1 MLDNDELNT
10 LKKKNVYR
18 MTKKTQCDIK
28 YIIILIIVSI
38 FEFIII
44 IYLLLYNPNQ
54 KNSEEINDE
63 DIDNNNINNINNINN
78 NEIILKEKEG
88 INDEKIEYKNEENN
102 NKTKKEI
109 HIAMALDNDNS
120 AVYSTL
126 VSMTSAL
133 ENNDKNKNILI
144 YHLLLSNNFDMN
156 KLHYF
161 ESLKKNYEFINC
173 YYHYYIQIYL
183 ELFF

>member
-18 MTKKTQCDIK
+18 MTKKTHCDKK
-28 YIIILIIVSI
+28 YIIILLIISI

-44 IYLLLYNPNQ
+44 IYLLLYNPNP

-63 DIDNNNINNINNINN
+63 DIDNNNN
-78 NEIILKEKEG
+78 IILKEKEG
-88 INDEKIEYKNEENN
+88 INDGKIEYKSEENN

-161 ESLKKNYEFINC
+161 E
-173 YYHYYIQIYL
+173 
-183 ELFF
+183 

>member
-63 DIDNNNINNINNINN
+63 DIDNNNINNNN
-78 NEIILKEKEG
+78 NNIILKEKEG
-88 INDEKIEYKNEENN
+88 INDGKIEYKREENN

-144 YHLLLSNNFDMN
+144 YHLLL
-156 KLHYF
+156 
-161 ESLKKNYEFINC
+161 ESL
-173 YYHYYIQIYL
+173 QYL
-183 ELFF
+183 NT

>member
-63 DIDNNNINNINNINN
+63 DIDNNNINN

-88 INDEKIEYKNEENN
+88 INDGKIEYKSEENN

-156 KLHYF
+156 K
-161 ESLKKNYEFINC
+161 
-173 YYHYYIQIYL
+173 
-183 ELFF
+183 